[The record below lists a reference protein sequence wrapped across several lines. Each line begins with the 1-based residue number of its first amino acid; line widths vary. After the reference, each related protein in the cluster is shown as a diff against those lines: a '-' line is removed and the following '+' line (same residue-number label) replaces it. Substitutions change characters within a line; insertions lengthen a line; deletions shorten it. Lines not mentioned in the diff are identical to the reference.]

1 MAVDETDRKIL
12 NVLLSDSRLSFR
24 GVASKVGVSA
34 ATIINRIRRMEK
46 EGIIKGYT
54 AVIDYEKLDYDIDAI
69 INMKISKGKLFE
81 VEKRIATN
89 PSVVA
94 VFDVT
99 GDFDSTIMAKF
110 RNRRALD
117 AFLKRVQTYEF
128 VEATNTVLV
137 LNTIKNSQIKV

>member
-1 MAVDETDRKIL
+1 MAIDETDRKIL
-12 NVLLSDSRLSFR
+12 NVLLSDSRLSYR
-24 GVASKVGVSA
+24 SIASTVGVSV
-34 ATIINRIRRMEK
+34 ATIINRVRTLER
-46 EGIIKGYT
+46 EGVIKGYT
-54 AVIDYEKLDYDIDAI
+54 AVVDYEKLDYDLDAI

-99 GDFDSTIMAKF
+99 GDFDSTIIAKF

-117 AFLKRVQTYEF
+117 SFLKKVQAYEF
-128 VEATNTVLV
+128 VEATNTTLV
-137 LNTIKNSQIKV
+137 LNTIKNSQIKA